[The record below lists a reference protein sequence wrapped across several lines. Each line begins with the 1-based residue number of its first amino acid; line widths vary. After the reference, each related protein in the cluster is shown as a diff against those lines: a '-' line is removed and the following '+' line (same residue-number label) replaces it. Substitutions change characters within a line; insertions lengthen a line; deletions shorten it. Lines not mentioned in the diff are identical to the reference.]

1 MPHKCRCKDAHARAL
16 AEHVT
21 ALLLAAVAA
30 LVAVNGFFVGAEF
43 ALVRARRSRLESLA
57 SSGTRG
63 ARRALHQIDS
73 IDSYLAACQLG
84 ITMASL
90 GIGFLGEPAIAR
102 LLEPTLGE
110 FMSHAV
116 AVAVSIT
123 IAYVIV
129 TFAHITVGE
138 QVPKIWSIVH
148 PETAAR
154 WAAGPLHVFYVV
166 SHPLTWVLNSV
177 SNGLLRLVGTNPRAD
192 LKEGGE
198 DVRVLIAES
207 AVGGQLDPREAAMLS
222 GVFELHEHQ
231 SRQVMTPFHAVVTIE
246 SREPVRTALDRCLDS
261 GHTRIVV
268 VDTDDRDRGLGVAHT
283 NSLAKLV
290 LSGEGDGEV
299 ARAAKPALI
308 VPETKPLD
316 DLLADLQR
324 DRTTLAVVVD
334 EYGSPAGIVTVED
347 IVEEI
352 VGEIADE
359 TDPVTS
365 PVRQLA
371 NGDWY
376 VRGDVP
382 IDDLAD
388 YGVEL
393 PISPDYT
400 SVGGFVFGELGRL
413 ATIGDIVHVD
423 GYSLRV
429 ESVRANRITAVRI
442 RDHRVEEAAEASV

>member
-1 MPHKCRCKDAHARAL
+1 
-16 AEHVT
+16 VT

-57 SSGTRG
+57 TSGTRG

-154 WAAGPLHVFYVV
+154 WVAGPLHVFYVV

-177 SNGLLRLVGTNPRAD
+177 SNGLLRLVGTNPRAE

-268 VDTDDRDRGLGVAHT
+268 VDTDDHDRILGVAHT
-283 NSLAKLV
+283 NSLTKLV
-290 LSGEGDGEV
+290 LSGEGGGEV
-299 ARAAKPALI
+299 ARVAKPALI

-324 DRTTLAVVVD
+324 DRTTLAVVAD

-376 VRGDVP
+376 ARGDVST
-382 IDDLAD
+382 DDLAD

-393 PISPDYT
+393 HPSPDYT
-400 SVGGFVFGELGRL
+400 SIGGLVFGELGRL
-413 ATIGDIVHVD
+413 ATIGDIAHVD

-442 RDHRVEEAAEASV
+442 RDHRAEEEPEATA

>member
-1 MPHKCRCKDAHARAL
+1 MT
-16 AEHVT
+16 V
-21 ALLLAAVAA
+21 LLLAAVAA

-43 ALVRARRSRLESLA
+43 ALVRARRSRLETLA
-57 SSGTRG
+57 SSGKRG
-63 ARRALHQIDS
+63 AHRALHQIAH

-90 GIGFLGEPAIAR
+90 GIGFLGEPAIAS

-116 AVAVSIT
+116 AVAASIT

-129 TFAHITVGE
+129 TFAHITVVE

-148 PETAAR
+148 AETAAR
-154 WAAGPLHVFYVV
+154 YAAGPLHGFYVV
-166 SHPLTWVLNSV
+166 SHPVTWALNSV
-177 SNGLLRLVGTNPRAD
+177 SNAMLRLIGTDPRAD
-192 LKEGGE
+192 IKEGGE
-198 DVRVLIAES
+198 DLRLLIAEG
-207 AVGGQLDPREAAMLS
+207 AVGGRLDPREAAMLS

-231 SRQVMTPFHAVVTIE
+231 ARQVMTPFHSVVTVG
-246 SREPVRTALDRCLDS
+246 SREPVRAALDRCITS

-268 VDTDDRDRGLGVAHT
+268 VDTGDSDRIVGVAHT

-290 LSGEGDGEV
+290 LSGDGESEV
-299 ARAAKPALI
+299 ARAAKPSLI

-324 DRTTLAVVVD
+324 DRATLAVVAD

-376 VRGDVP
+376 ARGDVT
-382 IDDLAD
+382 IEDLSD
-388 YGVEL
+388 YGIDL
-393 PISPDYT
+393 PQSSNYT
-400 SVGGFVFGELGRL
+400 SIGGLVFAELGRL
-413 ATIGDIVHVD
+413 AVIGDIAFTN
-423 GYSLRV
+423 GYSIRV
-429 ESVRANRITAVRI
+429 ESVRGHRIASVRI
-442 RDHRVEEAAEASV
+442 RDDRPGEEPGTGTHRS